1 MYEDELGI
9 SLRDANKILSGIH
22 HLVGNLCVGTTMASM
37 EGQNQTRQSVNCF
50 SGPIFFFQVSLAAC
64 VFFFFFFFSL
74 SDIFSIMSPHCQQK
88 TMWELLSV
96 RTARL
101 WKTDPSCKRLFQRIS
116 SCSKDLMPASLFFFF
131 VKMFLKLSDH
141 CLHVFSFITAVP
153 PHFLS
158 NELCGIKCLLIQ
170 K

>member
-22 HLVGNLCVGTTMASM
+22 HLVGNLCVGTTM

-116 SCSKDLMPASLFFFF
+116 SCSKDLMPASLFFFS
-131 VKMFLKLSDH
+131 LSRRSWS
-141 CLHVFSFITAVP
+141 CLIIVFMCFHSLQRCP
-153 PHFLS
+153 PIFWAM
-158 NELCGIKCLLIQ
+158 NCAE
-170 K
+170 